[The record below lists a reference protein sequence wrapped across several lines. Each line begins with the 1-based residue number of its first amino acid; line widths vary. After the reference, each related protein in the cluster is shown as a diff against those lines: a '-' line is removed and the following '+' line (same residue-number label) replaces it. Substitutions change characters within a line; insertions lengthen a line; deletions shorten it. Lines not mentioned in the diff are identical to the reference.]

1 MICSLNLY
9 AIILESLTEYFHCVL
24 AGLAGSPHMISCTLL
39 ALSRLVCEFHGVHYL
54 GSLSLTLQPVMCICA
69 DMLGTSLIK
78 KLLSGTLVFLSSK
91 NKEVV
96 RSTLVL
102 VKITIRV
109 LPPNELAPHVEDMVS
124 FPLPSLP
131 PSLSSFF
138 TSISSPLSPL
148 LGEEHFELGWR

>member
-1 MICSLNLY
+1 M
-9 AIILESLTEYFHCVL
+9 FVK
-24 AGLAGSPHMISCTLL
+24 
-39 ALSRLVCEFHGVHYL
+39 LVCYHFRVVDGVLPLCFGRPGWFSTHDIL
-54 GSLSLTLQPVMCICA
+54 HSSGTLKTGLRVSWCALFRVSLSLTLQPVMCICA